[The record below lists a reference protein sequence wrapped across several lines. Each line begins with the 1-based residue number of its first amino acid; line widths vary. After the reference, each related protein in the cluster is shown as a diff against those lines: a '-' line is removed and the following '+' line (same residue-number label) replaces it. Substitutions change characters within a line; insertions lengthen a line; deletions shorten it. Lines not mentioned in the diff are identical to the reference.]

1 MRVVIPSRK
10 RVNACRHVLRLF
22 PGALVVV
29 HEDEIDDYAPLGVA
43 PLGAE
48 LLAHPSEVRGIA
60 PLKNWILDHVEDEV
74 VFIVDDDISVLKA
87 MAGRPRRSAPIA
99 DPRAIGQIVA
109 NAERMARAAGAPVFG
124 FNQNGGDVRKFRNQ
138 DPFALSGWVGG
149 AMGIIGRELRFDPAL
164 KMRADIDFCLQA
176 QLRHRCIFIDLRFA
190 FVEQRFNN
198 TGGNAHM
205 RSADRNQHELAYLQQ
220 KWGKWLAVKPGK
232 TTVRLL
238 VNVQR
243 RQNLVMVN

>member
-1 MRVVIPSRK
+1 
-10 RVNACRHVLRLF
+10 VNACRRVLGLF

-29 HEDEIDDYAPLGVA
+29 HEDEVDDYAV
-43 PLGAE
+43 LGAD
-48 LLAHPSEVRGIA
+48 LLAHPPEVQGIA

-74 VFIVDDDISVLKA
+74 VFIVDDDISMLKA
-87 MAGRPRRSAPIA
+87 MGGRPRRSAPIT
-99 DPRAIGQIVA
+99 DPRAIVRILA
-109 NAERMARAAGAPVFG
+109 NAERMARGLGAPVFG

-138 DPFALSGWVGG
+138 EPFSICGWVGG
-149 AMGIIGRELRFDPAL
+149 AMGIIGRDLRFDPAL

-176 QLRHRCIFIDLRFA
+176 QLTDRCIFIDLRFA

-205 RSADRNQHELAYLQQ
+205 RSAARNQRELAYLQQ
-220 KWGKWLAVKPGK
+220 KWGKWLSVRPGK

-238 VNVQR
+238 VNVTR
-243 RQNLVMVN
+243 RQNLITVD